1 MGSSR
6 STLGVVQAAVAAAF
20 PPQRLVVGEAREA
33 GHRHRVV
40 GDARC
45 AAEPGRGRH
54 LDGHAGVAGAAPV
67 VAARRRRPQP
77 RLVLRQVLLHLT
89 KTQLLLS
96 VSETYVTQES
106 GGKTS

>member
-1 MGSSR
+1 
-6 STLGVVQAAVAAAF
+6 
-20 PPQRLVVGEAREA
+20 
-33 GHRHRVV
+33 
-40 GDARC
+40 
-45 AAEPGRGRH
+45 
-54 LDGHAGVAGAAPV
+54 